1 MPDSDGMKPNKTN
14 IAVGLLTVALGLV
27 PVLVMAGIL
36 PRSQSAD
43 PAPSWIGLLVGLAFI
58 CAGLLVV
65 MRELAGIGND
75 SRAVMTQNLPWPLH
89 AACDLLVGVIIFSMA
104 AIFTWVAFGP
114 GPRHFSVSAGILF
127 WTRTS
132 GGGDALGRAAFGF
145 GALLFW
151 VFAIAFVRDAARR
164 WRG

>member
-1 MPDSDGMKPNKTN
+1 MPDGTKPNKTN
-14 IAVGLLTVALGLV
+14 IAVGLLTMALGLI

-36 PRSQSAD
+36 PRGHSAD
-43 PAPSWIGLLVGLAFI
+43 SAPSWIGLLIGLAFF

-75 SRAVMTQNLPWPLH
+75 ARALMTQNLPWPLH
-89 AACDLLVGVIIFSMA
+89 AASDLLVGVILFSMA
-104 AIFTWVAFGP
+104 ATFTWVAFGP
-114 GPRHFSVSAGILF
+114 GPRHFSVSVGMMF

-132 GGGDALGRAAFGF
+132 GGGDTVGRAAFGF

-151 VFAIAFVRDAARR
+151 LIAVAFVRDAVRR
-164 WRG
+164 WRA

>member
-1 MPDSDGMKPNKTN
+1 MPDGEKPNKTT
-14 IAVGLLTVALGLV
+14 IAVGLLTVALGLM
-27 PVLVMAGIL
+27 PVLAMAGLL
-36 PRSQSAD
+36 PRAQNSAES
-43 PAPSWIGLLVGLAFI
+43 APSWVGLLIGLAFV

-75 SRAVMTQNLPWPLH
+75 ARALMVQNLPWPLH

-114 GPRHFSVSAGILF
+114 GPRHFSVSVGMLF

-132 GGGDALGRAAFGF
+132 GGGDAVGRAAFGF
-145 GALLFW
+145 GAVLFW
-151 VFAIAFVRDAARR
+151 LFAVAFVRDAARR
-164 WRG
+164 WRK